1 VIERLKLGHGRNC
14 FATRLSMA
22 EVIGSVGCGGQSMWR
37 RGKFAVAT
45 FSLAFTLGASATS
58 LRAAVSVNG
67 NSAFVHLEASNAPI
81 SEVLSALETAFHIR
95 HRTSVPLDQAISGTY
110 RGPLRRVLS
119 RVLDGFNY
127 YVADAAEGGMEI
139 TVVGRPGAA
148 VVGNLPSA
156 VAATPQ
162 VVAASQQKLVV
173 PPPTEA
179 EVAAERQRL
188 HHRRPR

>member
-1 VIERLKLGHGRNC
+1 MIIRAETTNITSTEYGRHTVTSREL
-14 FATRLSMA
+14 ALALLS
-22 EVIGSVGCGGQSMWR
+22 V
-37 RGKFAVAT
+37 AVA
-45 FSLAFTLGASATS
+45 LGASAACARAEVS
-58 LRAAVSVNG
+58 IHGDRAA
-67 NSAFVHLEASNAPI
+67 VHLEASNAQI
-81 SEVLSALETAFHIR
+81 DEVLSALESTFSIR

-127 YVADAAEGGMEI
+127 YVANTAEGGMEI
-139 TVVGRPGAA
+139 TVVGKPGAA
-148 VVGNLPSA
+148 VVGNLPSP

>member
-1 VIERLKLGHGRNC
+1 MIRAETTNITSTEHGKH
-14 FATRLSMA
+14 AS
-22 EVIGSVGCGGQSMWR
+22 GSR
-37 RGKFAVAT
+37 RRALRVLWIAV
-45 FSLAFTLGASATS
+45 LLGASAGP
-58 LRAAVSVNG
+58 ACAEVSIHRDG
-67 NSAFVHLEASNAPI
+67 AFVRLEASNAPI
-81 SEVLSALETAFHIR
+81 AEVLSALESAFSIR
-95 HRTSVPLDQAISGTY
+95 HRTTVPLDQAISGTY
-110 RGPLRRVLS
+110 RGPLRHVLS

-127 YVADAAEGGMEI
+127 YVADTAEGGMEI

-148 VVGNLPSA
+148 VVGNLPNA

-188 HHRRPR
+188 HHRRPP

>member
-1 VIERLKLGHGRNC
+1 
-14 FATRLSMA
+14 
-22 EVIGSVGCGGQSMWR
+22 MWR
-37 RGKFAVAT
+37 SGRLALAAFA
-45 FSLAFTLGASATS
+45 LAFTLGASATP

-67 NSAFVHLEASNAPI
+67 NSASVHLEASNATL
-81 SEVLSALETAFHIR
+81 SEVLSALESAFSVR

-127 YVADAAEGGMEI
+127 YLADTADGRMEI

-148 VVGNLPSA
+148 VVGNLPNA

-179 EVAAERQRL
+179 EVAAERERL
-188 HHRRPR
+188 HHRRPPKRP

>member
-1 VIERLKLGHGRNC
+1 
-14 FATRLSMA
+14 
-22 EVIGSVGCGGQSMWR
+22 MWR
-37 RGKFAVAT
+37 SGRFALAA
-45 FSLAFTLGASATS
+45 FSLAFSLGASATP
-58 LRAAVSVNG
+58 LRAAVSVDG

-81 SEVLSALETAFHIR
+81 SDVLSALETAFHIR
-95 HRTSVPLDQAISGTY
+95 HRTSVPLDQAVSGTY

-127 YVADAAEGGMEI
+127 YVAETPDGRMEI
-139 TVVGRPGAA
+139 AVIGRPGAA

-162 VVAASQQKLVV
+162 VVAASQQKLVF

-179 EVAAERQRL
+179 EVAAERERL
-188 HHRRPR
+188 HHRRPPKRP

>member
-1 VIERLKLGHGRNC
+1 
-14 FATRLSMA
+14 
-22 EVIGSVGCGGQSMWR
+22 MWR
-37 RGKFAVAT
+37 RGKFALAA

-58 LRAAVSVNG
+58 VPAAVSVNG
-67 NSAFVHLEASNAPI
+67 NSASVHLEASNAPI
-81 SEVLSALETAFHIR
+81 SEVLSALETTFHIR

-127 YVADAAEGGMEI
+127 YVANTAEGRMEI

-148 VVGNLPSA
+148 VVGNLPTA

-162 VVAASQQKLVV
+162 VVAVDRRDWLPQLNEVLAGDRETRDPGWNRYSVV
-173 PPPTEA
+173 P
-179 EVAAERQRL
+179 ERGN
-188 HHRRPR
+188 P